1 MSLKDRFDKFIDYFT
16 EDGEDVGT
24 TYQPKAEEPI
34 VTPVPSV
41 QELPQQAASTPSKDK
56 KHHSSSCPVNKSWL
70 CKVNVLLIR

>member
-41 QELPQQAASTPSKDK
+41 QELPLT
-56 KHHSSSCPVNKSWL
+56 SW
-70 CKVNVLLIR
+70 

>member
-16 EDGEDVGT
+16 EDGEEVGT

-56 KHHSSSCPVNKSWL
+56 TSLVFMPVNKSWL